1 MKTKPAKNHPWIA
14 IPFSS
19 TIRRNRSDRD
29 QAIRAARERAKQ
41 FSQPTTKNKTWDQQ
55 QS

>member
-19 TIRRNRSDRD
+19 TIRRNWGEREA
-29 QAIRAARERAKQ
+29 AIRAAQERAKL
-41 FSQPTTKNKTWDQQ
+41 FSETPKQKEHNEAK
-55 QS
+55 